1 MPGFNGMGPFNRGPM
16 TGWGRGYCIT
26 EVSTDKEAAWTGL
39 GFGLGLGLGRGL
51 GRRLGRRFNDAWG
64 RGLRCWGF
72 RGASRPDLDQS
83 FLKER
88 ATYLKEELNRIEA
101 LLKEEKESIDE
112 NK

>member
-1 MPGFNGMGPFNRGPM
+1 MPGFNGRGPSNRGPM

-26 EVSTDKEAAWTGL
+26 EVTPEKEAAWAGL

-51 GRRLGRRFNDAWG
+51 GRRLGRRFSGALG
-64 RGLRCWGF
+64 RGLRCWGL
-72 RGASRPDLDQS
+72 RGALQPDLDQS

-101 LLKEEKESIDE
+101 LLKQEKESNDE